1 MPNIHNTNTAPAA
14 NGPALSETIGLVY
27 PKATVAAI
35 SAISKDIER
44 IGRERAKW
52 LRPEAEKAIYDRRV
66 LAHAHPSE
74 TNLAALTGETP
85 EALTARYEATANELH
100 GVIETTKK
108 ALHPHYLVILDTLR
122 TALTAQMGKLEAV
135 NRKAFAAW
143 GVPYDAANDA
153 MLLSLARFLDN
164 AAGKLDNE
172 RCVCWPDELKTFLGE
187 LKPAG
192 GLFSK

>member
-1 MPNIHNTNTAPAA
+1 MNTFNHNSAPAA
-14 NGPALSETIGLVY
+14 NGPAVSEMLGAIY

-35 SAISKDIER
+35 AAITKDVER
-44 IGRERAKW
+44 IQKERAKW
-52 LRPEAEKAIYDRRV
+52 LRPEAEKAIHDRRV
-66 LAHAHPSE
+66 LAHAHPSD

-85 EALTARYEATANELH
+85 EALTGRYEATANELH
-100 GVIETTKK
+100 GVIKTTKQ

-135 NRKAFAAW
+135 NRAAHGKF
-143 GVPYDAANDA
+143 GVPYAPETDA

-164 AAGKLDNE
+164 AAGKLDNAA
-172 RCVCWPDELKTFLGE
+172 CVCWPDELRAFLGE
-187 LKPAG
+187 IKPAG

>member
-1 MPNIHNTNTAPAA
+1 MPNQFLSNSAPAA
-14 NGPALSETIGLVY
+14 HGPTVSDLLGAIY
-27 PKATVAAI
+27 PKATIAAI
-35 SAISKDIER
+35 NAITKDVER
-44 IGRERAKW
+44 IQKMRAAW
-52 LRPEAEKAIYDRRV
+52 LRPEAEKAIHDRRV

-85 EALTARYEATANELH
+85 EALTARYDATAGELH

-108 ALHPHYLVILDTLR
+108 ALHPHYLVVLETLR
-122 TALTAQMGKLEAV
+122 AALTAQMEKLEAV
-135 NRKAFAAW
+135 NRKAFAAY

-164 AAGKLDNE
+164 AGTKLDNAA
-172 RCVCWPDELKTFLGE
+172 CVCWPDELKSFLGE
-187 LKPAG
+187 IKPAG

>member
-1 MPNIHNTNTAPAA
+1 MNTFQSNTAPAA
-14 NGPALSETIGLVY
+14 NGPAISEMLGAIY

-35 SAISKDIER
+35 AAITKDVER
-44 IGRERAKW
+44 IQKMRASW
-52 LRPEAEKAIYDRRV
+52 LRPEAEKAIHERRV

-85 EALTARYEATANELH
+85 EALTARYEATANELF

-108 ALHPHYLVILDTLR
+108 ALHPHYIVVLETLR
-122 TALTAQMGKLEAV
+122 AALTAQMGKLEAV

-153 MLLSLARFLDN
+153 MLLSLSRFLDN